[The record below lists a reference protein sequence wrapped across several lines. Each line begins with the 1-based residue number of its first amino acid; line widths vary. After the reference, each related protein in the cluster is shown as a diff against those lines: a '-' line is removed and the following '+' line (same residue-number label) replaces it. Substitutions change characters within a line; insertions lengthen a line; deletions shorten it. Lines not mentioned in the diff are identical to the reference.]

1 MLKSNFHDKYLLVA
15 NTHLAAALDA
25 AHIRLL
31 QIQATMLYI
40 KYYRES
46 RLSELGIP
54 NDRVAFIFCGDF
66 NSQPDRG
73 VVKFMTEK
81 FIPSD
86 YVDFNSSK

>member
-1 MLKSNFHDKYLLVA
+1 
-15 NTHLAAALDA
+15 
-25 AHIRLL
+25 
-31 QIQATMLYI
+31 MLYI

-66 NSQPDRG
+66 NSQPDQG

-86 YVDFNSSK
+86 YVDFNSSKYYLMFSWYSKEDSFCKSNLWLIGFPLLFIR